1 MSALPPPL
9 PTPGRWTQFQV
20 ASHLHSLKI
29 MFYVLGAVELLIA
42 PLLVLAAVAGYI
54 SEGNSTDPDA
64 APLLLLVLLGVGGVV
79 YAALGTLSII
89 AARRLA
95 DRQQHRLCMI
105 AAGLACLAGA
115 LGIALGAY
123 ALWALLRPEVQ
134 ASFLP
139 PDSTVIA

>member
-1 MSALPPPL
+1 MSTTPPPL
-9 PTPGRWTQFQV
+9 PTPGRWTPIQV
-20 ASHLHSLKI
+20 GSHLHTLKI
-29 MFYVLGAVELLIA
+29 LFYVLGAVELLIA
-42 PLLVLAAVAGYI
+42 PLLLLAAVAGYI
-54 SEGNSTDPDA
+54 SEGKSTDPDA
-64 APLLLLVLLGVGGVV
+64 APVLLLVLLGLAALL
-79 YAALGTLSII
+79 YAALGTLSIV

-95 DRQQHRLCMI
+95 TRQQHRLCMV

>member
-1 MSALPPPL
+1 MSTTPPPL
-9 PTPGRWTQFQV
+9 PTPGRWTHIQV
-20 ASHLHSLKI
+20 ASHLHTLKI
-29 MFYVLGAVELLIA
+29 LFYVLGAVELLIA
-42 PLLVLAAVAGYI
+42 PLLLLAAVAGYL
-54 SEGNSTDPDA
+54 SESRSANPDA
-64 APLLLLVLLGVGGVV
+64 SPMLLLVLLGLAALV
-79 YAALGTLSII
+79 YAALGALSII

-95 DRQQHRLCMI
+95 ARQQHRLCMV

-139 PDSTVIA
+139 PESTVIA

>member
-1 MSALPPPL
+1 MSSTPPPL
-9 PTPGRWTQFQV
+9 PVRGRWTHIQV

-42 PLLVLAAVAGYI
+42 PLLLLVAVAGYI
-54 SEGNSTDPDA
+54 SEGKSTDPDA
-64 APLLLLVLLGVGGVV
+64 APLLLLVLLGVGAVV

-95 DRQQHRLCMI
+95 ARRQHRLCMI

-139 PDSTVIA
+139 PESTVIA